1 MRNGRGSSLIV
12 LECHHHN
19 ARIIIF
25 INGHNEQLII
35 FIILFKLQIQ
45 LKHQRMDGVL
55 KHYEADHYTHEL
67 QNERTYEISL
77 ATDLTDVT
85 ANGGL

>member
-1 MRNGRGSSLIV
+1 M
-12 LECHHHN
+12 
-19 ARIIIF
+19 
-25 INGHNEQLII
+25 
-35 FIILFKLQIQ
+35 QIQ

-85 ANGGL
+85 ANGGS